1 MKVQIIKRYPSKTK
15 YILKATVRNKAI
27 SGPEV
32 SRMLRHPDFKTVR
45 T

>member
-1 MKVQIIKRYPSKTK
+1 MKIQITKMYPSKTK

-27 SGPEV
+27 SGSEV
-32 SRMLRHPDFKTVR
+32 SRMLRLPDFKTVR